1 MSQVTTRPLQV
12 LAGAQL
18 SAEQI
23 ERLQAIEAYDL
34 WFVTERIAKEGSIAE
49 HRIEAAVTEF
59 RRYMALI
66 ALGCEDLGMHSEEVD
81 EVWHSFILF
90 TREYSEF
97 CTRACGQMIHHRP
110 NTSAR
115 PQLPESSVP
124 EFKEGYEKFFGPL
137 PQVWSSNSKLAAG
150 DCDVTMDPPN
160 VLQGDCNADSGGQLI
175 FQSQAVG

>member
-1 MSQVTTRPLQV
+1 MSEVITRPLQV

-23 ERLQAIEAYDL
+23 RRLEAIEAYDL
-34 WFVTERIAKEGSIAE
+34 WFVRERIEKDGSLAV
-49 HRIEAAVTEF
+49 HRIEPAVAEF
-59 RRYMALI
+59 KRYMALI
-66 ALGCEDLGMHSEEVD
+66 ALGYEDLGMHSKEVD

-97 CTRACGQMIHHRP
+97 CTRACGQMVHHRP
-110 NTSAR
+110 NTSQR

-137 PQVWSSNSKLAAG
+137 PQIWSNDFKLVAG
-150 DCDVTMDPPN
+150 DCDVTMDPPS
-160 VLQGDCNADSGGQLI
+160 VMQGECDTDGGQQDI
-175 FQSQAVG
+175 ISA